1 MSKIIAHIN
10 DIHLGEDLPPGVD
23 AKHNWEKVLEDLAHH
38 RFDHIIIGGD
48 IGLAEA
54 NDYFFD
60 SLYDYAEQ
68 LQLTL
73 GNHDQLEEVRKYF
86 ENQQT
91 KHKNELY
98 YKTSLAKY
106 DAYFLDSSSNAIS
119 AQQLQWLSES
129 LADAS
134 DQMLLFI
141 HHPVFSVNTI
151 MDQKYQLQNRDEL
164 QRLLLQSGKSVTVLC
179 GHYHTSD
186 ETIVANIRQIV
197 TPAVSYQIKKGTS
210 EIEFDTSYFG
220 YRILYLDDLS
230 ITTEQVTFDSK

>member
-1 MSKIIAHIN
+1 
-10 DIHLGEDLPPGVD
+10 
-23 AKHNWEKVLEDLAHH
+23 
-38 RFDHIIIGGD
+38 
-48 IGLAEA
+48 
-54 NDYFFD
+54 
-60 SLYDYAEQ
+60 LYDYAEQ